1 MLISQFN
8 SNMSNWYILCV
19 DINECDDNPCGN
31 NSCTNELGGF
41 SCVCNP
47 GYRGEHCEENIDECL
62 TNICQ
67 NNSTCVDGINEY
79 NCLCPPNYK
88 GDFCEILFCE
98 SSIKHIYKA
107 SVEYFCVVSSKLQ
120 ALVFFLFIY
129 LIFL

>member
-8 SNMSNWYILCV
+8 SNMNNWYILCV

-79 NCLCPPNYK
+79 TCLCPPNYK

-107 SVEYFCVVSSKLQ
+107 SVEYFCVVFQ
-120 ALVFFLFIY
+120 
-129 LIFL
+129 